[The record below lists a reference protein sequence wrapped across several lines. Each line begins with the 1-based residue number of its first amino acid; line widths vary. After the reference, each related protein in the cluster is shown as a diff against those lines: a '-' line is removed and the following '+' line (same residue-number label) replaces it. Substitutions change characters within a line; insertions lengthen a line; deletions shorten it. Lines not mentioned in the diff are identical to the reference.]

1 MESTLLLDT
10 MAALPV
16 ISEGTR
22 VKRDMDLIRRIA
34 LATEELPPGE
44 ALSKLDG
51 VEEELFAVHAQWMQ
65 EAGLITA
72 ALRPGDGSKPAD
84 FALVWRLTWAGCEF
98 AEAVRSDTL
107 WKKAKE
113 NVMKPSMSF
122 TFDVLKEWLKTE
134 ITQGLPTIRALGQ

>member
-51 VEEELFAVHAQWMQ
+51 IEEELFAVHAQWMQ

-122 TFDVLKEWLKTE
+122 TFDVLKEWLITE
-134 ITQGLPTIRALGQ
+134 IAQGLPTIRALGQ